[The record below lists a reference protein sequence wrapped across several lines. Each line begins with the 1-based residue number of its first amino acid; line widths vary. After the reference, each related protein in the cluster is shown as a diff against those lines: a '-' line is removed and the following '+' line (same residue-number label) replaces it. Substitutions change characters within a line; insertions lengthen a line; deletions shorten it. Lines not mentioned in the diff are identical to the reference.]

1 MNAVLMNVAASCEL
15 AESEGYY
22 ETYPGSP
29 VSRGILQPDMWGVTP
44 SDRHNWAGL
53 RARIAKFGIRNSLL
67 LAPMPT
73 ASTAQVWVLCFV
85 YFCVFCVCLH
95 SSLSFGGCRMQIL
108 GNNEAFEPFT
118 SNLYTRR
125 VLSGDFIVINKYMLA
140 DLMAL
145 GLWNKDMRNLII
157 AHRGSIQAIPSIPEH
172 LKDLYKTVWEIKM
185 KVWTLETI
193 LATFLVVQ

>member
-1 MNAVLMNVAASCEL
+1 
-15 AESEGYY
+15 
-22 ETYPGSP
+22 
-29 VSRGILQPDMWGVTP
+29 
-44 SDRHNWAGL
+44 
-53 RARIAKFGIRNSLL
+53 
-67 LAPMPT
+67 
-73 ASTAQVWVLCFV
+73 
-85 YFCVFCVCLH
+85 
-95 SSLSFGGCRMQIL
+95 MQIL